1 MWTRTTARG
10 RLPFALEAEVAMKL
24 RIFPRDESF
33 FDLFEAAA
41 DNMAQ
46 SARLLDNLLQ
56 DFVDPELKAKRLVE
70 REHEGDRITHAILTR
85 LNSTFITP
93 FDREDI
99 YALAAQLDDV
109 VDAVEEAAD
118 MLVLH
123 KVAEPIEPVREQARI
138 ILQAAEETARGLR
151 HLRKLDQRRLRAY
164 QVAVTELEEEG
175 DRVYRRARADLY
187 NFDAEHP
194 ARYVLVWK
202 DIVEQL
208 EEALDSLDHITHTV
222 EGIVLTHA

>member
-1 MWTRTTARG
+1 MR
-10 RLPFALEAEVAMKL
+10 L

-46 SARLLDNLLQ
+46 SARLLDELLE
-56 DFVDPELKAKRLVE
+56 DFVDPELKAKRLVDH
-70 REHEGDRITHAILTR
+70 EHEGDRITHAILTR

-123 KVAEPIEPVREQARI
+123 KVEEPIQPVREQARI
-138 ILQAAEETARGLR
+138 ILKAAGETARGLR
-151 HLRKLDQRRLRAY
+151 HLRKLDLRRLRAY

-202 DIVEQL
+202 DIIEQL
-208 EEALDSLDHITHTV
+208 EEALDSLDHVTHTV
-222 EGIVLTHA
+222 ESIMLKYG

>member
-1 MWTRTTARG
+1 MR
-10 RLPFALEAEVAMKL
+10 L

-41 DNMAQ
+41 DNMAE
-46 SARLLDNLLQ
+46 SARLLDELLG

-70 REHEGDRITHAILTR
+70 HEHEGDRITHAILTR

-123 KVAEPIEPVREQARI
+123 KIAEPIEPVREQARI
-138 ILQAAEETARGLR
+138 IRRAAEETAQGLR
-151 HLRKLDQRRLRAY
+151 HLRKLDLRRLRAY

-187 NFDAEHP
+187 NFEAEHP

-202 DIVEQL
+202 DIIEQL
-208 EEALDSLDHITHTV
+208 EEALDGLDHVTHTV
-222 EGIVLTHA
+222 EGIVLKYG

>member
-1 MWTRTTARG
+1 MR
-10 RLPFALEAEVAMKL
+10 L

-41 DNMAQ
+41 DNVVQ
-46 SARLLDNLLQ
+46 SARLLDDLLQ

-70 REHEGDRITHAILTR
+70 CEHEGDRITHAILTR

-123 KVAEPIEPVREQARI
+123 KIEEPIDPVREQARI
-138 ILQAAEETARGLR
+138 ILKAAEETARGLR

-187 NFDAEHP
+187 NFEAEHP

-202 DIVEQL
+202 DIIEQL
-208 EEALDSLDHITHTV
+208 EEALDSLDHVTHTV
-222 EGIVLTHA
+222 ESIVLKYG

>member
-1 MWTRTTARG
+1 MR
-10 RLPFALEAEVAMKL
+10 L

-41 DNMAQ
+41 DNMAE
-46 SARLLDNLLQ
+46 SARLLDELLR

-70 REHEGDRITHAILTR
+70 HEHEGDRITHAILTR

-99 YALAAQLDDV
+99 YTLAAQLDDI

-123 KVAEPIEPVREQARI
+123 KVEEPIEPVREQARI
-138 ILQAAEETARGLR
+138 ILKAAGETARGLR

-164 QVAVTELEEEG
+164 QLAVTELEEEG

-202 DIVEQL
+202 DIIEQL
-208 EEALDSLDHITHTV
+208 EEALDSLDHVTHTV
-222 EGIVLTHA
+222 ESIVLKYG

>member
-1 MWTRTTARG
+1 MR
-10 RLPFALEAEVAMKL
+10 L

-46 SARLLDNLLQ
+46 SARLLDELLG

-70 REHEGDRITHAILTR
+70 VEHQGDRITHAILTR

-123 KVAEPIEPVREQARI
+123 KVEEPIQPVREQARI
-138 ILQAAEETARGLR
+138 IRRAAEETAQGLR
-151 HLRKLDQRRLRAY
+151 HLRKLDLSGCGPIRWR
-164 QVAVTELEEEG
+164 
-175 DRVYRRARADLY
+175 
-187 NFDAEHP
+187 
-194 ARYVLVWK
+194 
-202 DIVEQL
+202 
-208 EEALDSLDHITHTV
+208 
-222 EGIVLTHA
+222 

>member
-1 MWTRTTARG
+1 MR
-10 RLPFALEAEVAMKL
+10 L

-46 SARLLDNLLQ
+46 SARLLDELLE
-56 DFVDPELKAKRLVE
+56 DFVDPELKAKRLVDH
-70 REHEGDRITHAILTR
+70 EHEGDRITHAILTR

-123 KVAEPIEPVREQARI
+123 KIEEPIQPVREQTRI
-138 ILQAAEETARGLR
+138 ILKAAGETARGLR
-151 HLRKLDQRRLRAY
+151 HLRKLDLRRLRAY

-202 DIVEQL
+202 DIIEQL
-208 EEALDSLDHITHTV
+208 EEALDRLDHVTHTV
-222 EGIVLTHA
+222 ESIVLKYG

>member
-1 MWTRTTARG
+1 MR
-10 RLPFALEAEVAMKL
+10 L

-41 DNMAQ
+41 DNMAE
-46 SARLLDNLLQ
+46 SARLLDDLLE

-70 REHEGDRITHAILTR
+70 HEHEGDHLTHAILTR
-85 LNSTFITP
+85 LNSIFITP

-123 KVAEPIEPVREQARI
+123 KIEEPIQPVREQVRI
-138 ILQAAEETARGLR
+138 IRRAAEETAQGLR
-151 HLRKLDQRRLRAY
+151 HLRKLDLRRLRAY

-187 NFDAEHP
+187 NFEAEHP

-202 DIVEQL
+202 DIIEQL
-208 EEALDSLDHITHTV
+208 EEALDSLDHVTHTV
-222 EGIVLTHA
+222 ESIVLKYG

>member
-1 MWTRTTARG
+1 MR
-10 RLPFALEAEVAMKL
+10 L

-46 SARLLDNLLQ
+46 SARLLDELLE
-56 DFVDPELKAKRLVE
+56 DFVDPELKAKRLVDH
-70 REHEGDRITHAILTR
+70 EHEGDRITHAILTR

-123 KVAEPIEPVREQARI
+123 KVEEPIQPVREQARI
-138 ILQAAEETARGLR
+138 ILKAAGETARGLR
-151 HLRKLDQRRLRAY
+151 HLRKLDLRRLRAY

-202 DIVEQL
+202 DIIEQL
-208 EEALDSLDHITHTV
+208 EEALDRLDHVTHTV
-222 EGIVLTHA
+222 ESIVLKYG

>member
-1 MWTRTTARG
+1 M
-10 RLPFALEAEVAMKL
+10 AE
-24 RIFPRDESF
+24 
-33 FDLFEAAA
+33 
-41 DNMAQ
+41 
-46 SARLLDNLLQ
+46 SARLLDELLR

-70 REHEGDRITHAILTR
+70 HEHEGDRITHAILTR

-151 HLRKLDQRRLRAY
+151 YLRKLNLVRLRAY

-202 DIVEQL
+202 DIIEQL

-222 EGIVLTHA
+222 EGIVLTYG